1 MRGNLIHFY
10 VLSVIELKV
19 YKSNNIKKR
28 ILYDSYYN
36 KLMYKEFFCFIIIIK
51 K

>member
-19 YKSNNIKKR
+19 YKSNNIKNG
-28 ILYDSYYN
+28 YY
-36 KLMYKEFFCFIIIIK
+36 IIPITIN
-51 K
+51 